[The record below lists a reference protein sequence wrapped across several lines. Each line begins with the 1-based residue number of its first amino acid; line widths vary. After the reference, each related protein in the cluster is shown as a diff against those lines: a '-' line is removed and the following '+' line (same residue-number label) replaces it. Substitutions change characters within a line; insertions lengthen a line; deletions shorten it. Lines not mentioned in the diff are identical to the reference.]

1 MKKQIIISSSLN
13 EVRIAITENGQL
25 AELLV
30 ESPDK
35 ERYVGSVYY
44 GKVRN
49 IVQGMN
55 AAFVDIGLD
64 QDAFLHFSDVAESL
78 EDNFITD
85 EDDEDEDEP
94 KQAAKPQHKGQ
105 RPQHD
110 KSKPPQQHEPKP
122 QYEAAAPPAQ
132 QEIPQEQSTTP
143 QQRQQDAQNRRN
155 DRNNRRNERGDRN
168 NKRRPHNNEQRNA
181 MANDEE
187 NREETRFQEQAA
199 DAPFNEQPGET
210 FKNNEGN
217 SPGESFK
224 NPIAGSFRNEEASP
238 DDDSAFV
245 EFRGEEELPQ
255 EGFIE
260 ELLETVPDAAPTE
273 DTQSEDTHSE
283 PPSETHPKPKRK
295 YTRRAP
301 NSKAATKKGAKK
313 KDSGNNATS
322 DEPFRTES
330 FAMHDPDTEIL
341 RDDFPESNFENSPDR
356 NNNNVNSGEGQQNSD
371 ANRRNNRNNRRG
383 GRGRGKRRNDQ
394 QNNPHQPGEP
404 HLTENSQE
412 APSENRQQDFKNNDN
427 PVFKNENEHSSENE
441 PGDSFKNPDV
451 RQNQQRNDR
460 GNRRDRNQSRRPE
473 RRRDEQR
480 NEQPHTEQP
489 RAEQP
494 RDTQPRNET
503 IQESVGD
510 VKPDQPIEKKPE
522 PRNDK
527 KSEPRHN
534 NRKFEPR
541 NEQNAKRY
549 PTFQT
554 KRSGLVTIN
563 LEKDQDIVVQV
574 VREAYH
580 AKGVRVSTN
589 VSFPGRYVVFMPFEQ
604 GMGVSRKIT
613 SFKERKRLRAVA
625 KSILPEGSGCIIRT
639 AAEGKS
645 EEELQR
651 DMTYLRDQWLEIDRK
666 IKAATEPGPV
676 YRDMSLAS
684 SAMRDLFTTDV
695 ERVIVDSKKLFK
707 EITEYLQFTS
717 PALVSKVELYEGR
730 EHVFD
735 ATGVSKDIQTMYQR
749 KVNLQ
754 SGGSIVIDPTEALVA
769 IDVNS
774 GRASGGSDQEA
785 NNVRLNFEAA
795 REVARQIRL
804 RDIGGM
810 IIVDFIDMNDER
822 NRLKIYHEM
831 RKQLSFDRAK
841 TVAYPITQLGL
852 LQITRQRVH
861 QNITEKMTE
870 LCPLCTGTG
879 RVQSRSEVVHSIERW
894 LKNFRAQS
902 RDFKLSLAVNPVV
915 ATYLTEGEMPKLTRL
930 MLKYFLKVKIQP
942 DDKLHVHEFRFYGR
956 DGKDITKNF

>member
-1 MKKQIIISSSLN
+1 MKKQIIISSSLS
-13 EVRIAITENGQL
+13 EVRIAITENDQL

-35 ERYVGSVYY
+35 ERYVGSVYT

-78 EDNFITD
+78 EDNFIVD
-85 EDDEDEDEP
+85 EDDEDEDEKP
-94 KQAAKPQHKGQ
+94 KQQQKPQRNQQQ
-105 RPQHD
+105 RNQPRAPQQQQNQ
-110 KSKPPQQHEPKP
+110 PPQNPFEQADQRENVGEENSSQDSPRN
-122 QYEAAAPPAQ
+122 EAAQDFQNGENQPAPQ
-132 QEIPQEQSTTP
+132 NE
-143 QQRQQDAQNRRN
+143 QRQQRPGRN
-155 DRNNRRNERGDRN
+155 DRGGRNNNRRNSPRN
-168 NKRRPHNNEQRNA
+168 QRPQ
-181 MANDEE
+181 E
-187 NREETRFQEQAA
+187 NQEQNAQEQGFQNRDEA
-199 DAPFNEQPGET
+199 FKNEPQQDNFKAETQHEDT
-210 FKNNEGN
+210 FKTDSDN
-217 SPGESFK
+217 SQAYNPTHHDFFEDEPVHLVGED
-224 NPIAGSFRNEEASP
+224 N
-238 DDDSAFV
+238 
-245 EFRGEEELPQ
+245 LPQ

-260 ELLETVPDAAPTE
+260 NLLENTPDSHNEAGESAPQWDNQEKKRGGNRRPPRTQKAAPRN
-273 DTQSEDTHSE
+273 
-283 PPSETHPKPKRK
+283 PAPRNKKP
-295 YTRRAP
+295 
-301 NSKAATKKGAKK
+301 
-313 KDSGNNATS
+313 NNLGTPE
-322 DEPFRTES
+322 EPFRTES
-330 FAMHDPDTEIL
+330 FAMHNPDSEVFKEN
-341 RDDFPESNFENSPDR
+341 FPNDNSGNSPDA
-356 NNNNVNSGEGQQNSD
+356 NFSEGNPGEGNAEGGD
-371 ANRRNNRNNRRG
+371 RNKRYNRNNRRG
-383 GRGRGKRRNDQ
+383 GRGRGGRGRRDNQPNDGQ
-394 QNNPHQPGEP
+394 PQEFSGENPQPDFDNNR
-404 HLTENSQE
+404 
-412 APSENRQQDFKNNDN
+412 ENRERDGFKNDEFPPFKNEENRDFNNDELPPFKGDEQRPVDGNEEGFKNNQARPHN
-427 PVFKNENEHSSENE
+427 AKP
-441 PGDSFKNPDV
+441 P
-451 RQNQQRNDR
+451 R
-460 GNRRDRNQSRRPE
+460 GPRPE
-473 RRRDEQR
+473 RK
-480 NEQPHTEQP
+480 PHNPKPP
-489 RAEQP
+489 RSEA
-494 RDTQPRNET
+494 
-503 IQESVGD
+503 
-510 VKPDQPIEKKPE
+510 KKPE
-522 PRNDK
+522 QTQEQQPRPEQK
-527 KSEPRHN
+527 KQEPKHQERRPN
-534 NRKFEPR
+534 PNRKFEPR
-541 NEQNAKRY
+541 NDQNAKRY

-613 SFKERKRLRAVA
+613 SFKERKRLRSLA

-666 IKAATEPGPV
+666 IKASTGPGPV

-695 ERVIVDSKKLFK
+695 ERVLVDSKKMYK

-870 LCPLCTGTG
+870 ICPLCTGTG
-879 RVQSRSEVVHSIERW
+879 RVQSRSEVIHAIERW
-894 LKNFRAQS
+894 LKSFRGQS
-902 RDFKLSLAVNPVV
+902 RDFRLTLAVHPAI
-915 ATYLTEGEMPKLTRL
+915 ATYLTEGVLPKLTRL
-930 MLKYFLKVKIQP
+930 MLKYFLKVQVQP
-942 DDKLHVHEFRFYGR
+942 DDKLHMHEFRFFGK